1 MKMNGKRTISL
12 VVIAAAIALV
22 AAAAWFGLL
31 APRSGGNPAAAGS
44 SNEDVTAPRIY
55 TVGVD
60 QARIGTVASLL
71 RLDGEIVPTT
81 TVDALPEVA
90 GKLQR
95 LFVQVGDRVAR
106 GRTIASVDPSRPGAR
121 FEAAPVTAPISGTIT
136 AVHVAVGGAVA
147 TTKPIVTVGVLDAL
161 EVVVDVPERFVGVVQ
176 PGMTAE
182 IALWAFPGA
191 PFTAT
196 AGQISPLLNATTR
209 TKEVR
214 FPIDPA
220 GSRAEAGMFVSVT
233 IRNEVRKDVVLVP
246 IESVITRYGESFVYT
261 VGDDST
267 AAIVP
272 VEVGLIGTRSTEI
285 RSGLD
290 PGDPIV
296 VRGQHAIESGS
307 HLQVIA
313 TDAGGDR

>member
-1 MKMNGKRTISL
+1 MNRTRTLSL
-12 VVIAAAIALV
+12 AVIAAAIALV

-31 APRSGGNPAAAGS
+31 APRSGGGPDAAGGP
-44 SNEDVTAPRIY
+44 NVDAPAPRVY
-55 TVGVD
+55 TVGVG

-71 RLDGEIVPTT
+71 RLDGEIVPAT

-95 LFVQVGDRVAR
+95 LFVQVGDRIAR
-106 GRTIASVDPSRPGAR
+106 GRPVASVDPSRPGAR
-121 FEAAPVTAPISGTIT
+121 FEASPVTAPISGTVT
-136 AVHVAVGGAVA
+136 AVHVAVGDAVSTA
-147 TTKPIVTVGVLDAL
+147 KPIVTVGVLDAL
-161 EVVVDVPERFVGVVQ
+161 EVVVDVPERFVGAVQ

-182 IALWAFPGA
+182 ITLWAFPDV
-191 PFTAT
+191 PFSAT

-233 IRNEVRKDVVLVP
+233 IRNEVRADVVLVP

-272 VEVGLIGTRSTEI
+272 VEVGLIGTRSAEI

-296 VRGQHAIESGS
+296 VRGQHAIEPGS

-313 TDAGGDR
+313 DAGGDR